1 MSYWIW
7 MCSEVSTVEGNL
19 YLDHV
24 CNCHFWGKK
33 KKKKSDIMEQN
44 V

>member
-7 MCSEVSTVEGNL
+7 MCSEVSTVEGN
-19 YLDHV
+19 YIWIM
-24 CNCHFWGKK
+24 FAIATSG

-44 V
+44 L